1 MCVIG
6 WILMTIQKIIMKM
19 RCFVQ
24 LMGVGKLLL
33 CHVSYKEKKLHE
45 QEVTNM
51 DLEKILKEITA
62 GLSGDNKRDIAL
74 LISFCGRL

>member
-33 CHVSYKEKKLHE
+33 CHVSYKEKKL
-45 QEVTNM
+45 QE
-51 DLEKILKEITA
+51 
-62 GLSGDNKRDIAL
+62 
-74 LISFCGRL
+74 